1 VKRKL
6 RPTIA
11 RKGTARQGFIIQAQ
25 FSDENAGSQKD
36 NTDCQRGKLICRVHG
51 LLTLL
56 LQSAIADLRAAADIK
71 LGFGQ
76 THGFVIGVG
85 EG

>member
-1 VKRKL
+1 MQL
-6 RPTIA
+6 
-11 RKGTARQGFIIQAQ
+11 
-25 FSDENAGSQKD
+25 SDENAGSQKD
-36 NTDCQRGKLICRVHG
+36 NTDCQRGKLIRCVHC
-51 LLTLL
+51 LLALL
-56 LQSAIADLRAAADIK
+56 LQSAIADLVAVADIE